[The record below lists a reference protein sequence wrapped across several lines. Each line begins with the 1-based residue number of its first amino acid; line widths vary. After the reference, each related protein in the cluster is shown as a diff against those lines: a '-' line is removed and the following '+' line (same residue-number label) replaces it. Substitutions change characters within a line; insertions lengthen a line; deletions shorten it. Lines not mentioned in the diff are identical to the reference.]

1 MAQQLPVTRKPLGS
15 SKNKLKKENSPAWFI
30 LLAMLFLVAS
40 TYSAQNNYYTRQA
53 GIWSSTTGVWSTVSH
68 TGASCSCSPG
78 TSLGGSNV
86 VYLYNSVSAVNTL
99 SGISGSAKI
108 TVQSG
113 DTLTITTA
121 TLTIGGSGSIT
132 INTGG
137 VFILNGGL
145 TMSGGTNFVNNGKAI
160 INGSVNNSGSATIT
174 NNSSFFIY
182 GNLTTSGG
190 AAVNGSGTTEV
201 SGTVSGPGTSTVG
214 VLPTTWGLNGNAGT
228 TSKTNFL
235 GTTDTA
241 ALSIRTAGM
250 ERIRVKNNGAVQFNA
265 FSGTSSGLVLFDSTG
280 SLKRKNLSGNSGDV
294 LFGDGT
300 FRPVTG
306 TLGWSVVPVTGW
318 NSTNPPPAAFLVSN
332 PSYNVGIGTNYA
344 EEKLTVAGNIS
355 AHGTV
360 TATGLNIVFQSAG
373 VAKQADTVMS
383 YTANGIRMGGIT
395 LQPSTSTGPINAISG
410 SAADLLINSSAG
422 PWSPIPNFN
431 TVLNAGTSSNVGI
444 GTLTPIYKLDVAGNN
459 HTSGMI
465 YANGSLRSDS
475 DLVVGGNATLA
486 KSLILAKDLT
496 VGGKLILASGL
507 TLGSDLNV
515 TGNITSTG
523 VLTAGGLNLSNGLSV
538 AGNIQSTGTISAHY
552 LSLTNAFTVDTIYA
566 NKQVLVNKGLLI
578 QGNSGPKNSS
588 PNSIDAVTS
597 DLLIQSQGIAP
608 SVNTIINAK
617 SNGNVGIGT
626 FNPQAKLHVSG
637 GDILADGAL
646 SVTGTTNLNGPVNF
660 GQGISTAG
668 DIAGGNIS
676 AGKSLS
682 VNGNMNATGNLTTG
696 GNVFVGGAVI
706 ADKAIFNYNLAAN
719 GNLSVANQTTLTSLS
734 GTGYSMVVADPNGVL
749 YPLSFAGPGSVGNP
763 LPPAFNS
770 CYPWTTCGNSFLPAD
785 MAILGTTTPNDLIL
799 QSNGIEGL
807 RIEKAY
813 GTMLCGGGGS
823 QVNLGSAAGIGL
835 NYGNGYVGFNAT
847 RDPNLG
853 TWRALNHAANNA
865 GSMIWANG
873 AGQIYF
879 SMLPNTGTSADQTN
893 VPDATVVANTAF
905 TILPVVGQTQV
916 AVTSSTA
923 TNATLWTMNSVNQY
937 GFGVDAAGFGH
948 IYTNTSSPVS
958 SMTFDNLGNVAI
970 GTSNMTSNG
979 ITYAL
984 SVKGQMHTV
993 EVLVEPVTS
1002 WPDYVFEKNHKMLSL
1017 GEVKQY
1023 IDLNGHLPEVPSA
1036 SDVKKNGINLGEADA
1051 LFLKKI
1057 EELTLYLIEMKKEN
1071 EELKN
1076 RLSKLEKQH

>member
-1 MAQQLPVTRKPLGS
+1 
-15 SKNKLKKENSPAWFI
+15 
-30 LLAMLFLVAS
+30 
-40 TYSAQNNYYTRQA
+40 
-53 GIWSSTTGVWSTVSH
+53 
-68 TGASCSCSPG
+68 
-78 TSLGGSNV
+78 
-86 VYLYNSVSAVNTL
+86 
-99 SGISGSAKI
+99 
-108 TVQSG
+108 
-113 DTLTITTA
+113 
-121 TLTIGGSGSIT
+121 
-132 INTGG
+132 
-137 VFILNGGL
+137 
-145 TMSGGTNFVNNGKAI
+145 MSGGTSFTNNGKAT
-160 INGSVNNSGSATIT
+160 INGNVNNSGSGTIT
-174 NNSSFFIY
+174 NNNSFFIY

-719 GNLSVANQTTLTSLS
+719 GNLSVANQATITSLS

-749 YPLSFAGPGSVGNP
+749 YPLSFAGPASVGTP
-763 LPPAFNS
+763 ILPGFPN
-770 CYPWTTCGNSFLPAD
+770 CYPWMTCGNSFLPTDIAL
-785 MAILGTTTPNDLIL
+785 LGSDTPNDLVL
-799 QSNGIEGL
+799 EANGGEIMRLKTNGNVL
-807 RIEKAY
+807 V
-813 GTMLCGGGGS
+813 GGAGNPELSFG
-823 QVNLGSAAGIGL
+823 NAGISGI
-835 NYGNGYVGFNAT
+835 NGNGYIGFNSTLDQISGTFST
-847 RDPNLG
+847 RSNGAANGGGVMWSNNLG
-853 TWRALNHAANNA
+853 QMFLAPIQNTGAVDQTGISVQSVSQSPVLAIYPNNGQTVVNVNGVNSPA
-865 GSMIWANG
+865 TFNVNSPGSMQSIIWTTNGAPGNG
-873 AGQIYF
+873 AG
-879 SMLPNTGTSADQTN
+879 
-893 VPDATVVANTAF
+893 
-905 TILPVVGQTQV
+905 
-916 AVTSSTA
+916 
-923 TNATLWTMNSVNQY
+923 Y
-937 GFGVDAAGFGH
+937 GFGIDVGGLGH
-948 IYTNTSSPVS
+948 IYTNTNSPVS
-958 SMTFDNLGNVAI
+958 AMTFDNLGNVAI
-970 GTSNMTSNG
+970 GTSNTTSNG
-979 ITYAL
+979 IAYSL
-984 SVKGQMHTV
+984 SVLGNIHTV
-993 EVLVEPVTS
+993 EVRVEPGWS
-1002 WPDYVFEKNHKMLSL
+1002 DYVFEKNYHLRPL
-1017 GEVKQY
+1017 EEVKQF
-1023 IDLNGHLPEVPSA
+1023 IDQNGHLPEVPSA
-1036 SDVKKNGINLGEADA
+1036 VEVKENGINLGETDA
-1051 LFLKKI
+1051 LLLKKI
-1057 EELTLYLIEMKKEN
+1057 EELTLYMIELKKEN

-1076 RLSKLEKQH
+1076 RLSVVEKKH